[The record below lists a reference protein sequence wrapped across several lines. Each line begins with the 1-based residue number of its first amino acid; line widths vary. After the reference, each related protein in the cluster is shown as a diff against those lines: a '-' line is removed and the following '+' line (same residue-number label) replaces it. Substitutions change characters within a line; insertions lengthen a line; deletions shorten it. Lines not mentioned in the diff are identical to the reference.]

1 MGIRMRSKTTTRQGA
16 IGTATVDSRIIK
28 PGEIEAMYWSV
39 EGKPRTRTHVERLDS
54 ADATV
59 ANLFNRIPDVIA
71 ARPGI
76 VPVFEMGP
84 LKPTALL

>member
-1 MGIRMRSKTTTRQGA
+1 
-16 IGTATVDSRIIK
+16 
-28 PGEIEAMYWSV
+28 
-39 EGKPRTRTHVERLDS
+39 VERLD
-54 ADATV
+54 AAHATA

-76 VPVFEMGP
+76 VPVFELGP